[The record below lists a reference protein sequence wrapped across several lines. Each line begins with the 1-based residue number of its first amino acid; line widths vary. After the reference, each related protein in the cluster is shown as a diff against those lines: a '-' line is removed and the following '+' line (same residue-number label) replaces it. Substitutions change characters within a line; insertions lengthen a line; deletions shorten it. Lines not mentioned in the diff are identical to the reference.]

1 MNVKKI
7 LVVDDVQFSLEQQ
20 ISLFKRTNCEVLSA
34 TNGQE
39 ALDVIRKEHPALVVM
54 DLYMPVM
61 NGDECCKIVKSDPE
75 LRKIPIIML
84 TSALKEDDSKRCFDA
99 GCDDFVT
106 KPILKVESFFDKIK
120 KLVDIAVREYIRV
133 PIDAE
138 VSYFCDG
145 KEYLSRILDV
155 SEGGV
160 FIESKSPLPVSSVI
174 NLIFTIPGTD
184 RIIESEGRVA
194 RVINKSI
201 GLPST
206 VHPGM
211 GIRFLH
217 ITLEGARAVAEYVK
231 MNIS

>member
-1 MNVKKI
+1 
-7 LVVDDVQFSLEQQ
+7 
-20 ISLFKRTNCEVLSA
+20 
-34 TNGQE
+34 
-39 ALDVIRKEHPALVVM
+39 
-54 DLYMPVM
+54 MPVM

>member
-1 MNVKKI
+1 MNAKKI

-20 ISLFKRTNCEVLSA
+20 MSLFIRTNCEVLSA

-39 ALDVIRKEHPALVVM
+39 ALDIIRKERPALVVM

-61 NGDECCKIVKSDPE
+61 NGDECCRIVKSDPE
-75 LRKIPIIML
+75 LKKTPIIML
-84 TSALKEDDSKRCFDA
+84 TSARKEDDRKRCFDA

-106 KPILKVESFFDKIK
+106 KPILKVEPFFEKIK
-120 KLVDIAVREYIRV
+120 KFVDIAVREHIRV

-138 VSYFCDG
+138 VSYFYEG

-160 FIESKSPLPVSSVI
+160 FIESAGPLLTGSVI
-174 NLIFTIPGTD
+174 NLIFTVPGTD
-184 RIIESEGRVA
+184 RIIEAEGRVA

-217 ITLEGARAVAEYVK
+217 VTLEGARAVAEYVK
-231 MNIS
+231 THIS